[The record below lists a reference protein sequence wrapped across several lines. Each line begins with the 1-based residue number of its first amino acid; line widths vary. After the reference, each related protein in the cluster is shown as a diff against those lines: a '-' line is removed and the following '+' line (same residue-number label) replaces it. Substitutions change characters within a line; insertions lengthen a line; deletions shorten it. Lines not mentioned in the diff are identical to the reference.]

1 MNVQQQ
7 QIMLSIDS
15 PSAAPLS
22 ILNWKALWTT
32 AVVVL
37 LTLSGCDNR
46 SVPTTKQVHIGIT
59 QIATHPGID
68 AIRKGFI
75 DEMTRLGYQEGK
87 NVTYDQSN
95 AQGDMPIAQ
104 SIAQKLAQQRCDLI
118 FAISTPSAQTVAQ
131 TIKGSSI
138 PLVFGA
144 VTDPVSAGLV
154 TSMEHPGGN
163 ITGTSDRWPVD
174 KQFDLL
180 IRLVPGVKKV
190 GLVYN
195 PGEAN
200 AEANLKVVEAVCLA
214 RNLEV
219 VKVSV
224 ANTSEVQTAAQSLI
238 GRCEA
243 MYVPADNTVIAAMQ
257 AVVKVSEQNRIP
269 LLPGVSSNVEQG
281 GFGTLGPDYYDVG
294 VVSAEIADQVL
305 KGKKAGDI
313 PVATAQ
319 RFEYFFNKRSAA
331 ATGVVIPEDL
341 LKKAAKIYE

>member
-1 MNVQQQ
+1 MSLRPRTAFLRASSFSV
-7 QIMLSIDS
+7 
-15 PSAAPLS
+15 AA
-22 ILNWKALWTT
+22 AL
-32 AVVVL
+32 AAL
-37 LTLSGCDNR
+37 LAAFPGCDQRKAGANENR
-46 SVPTTKQVHIGIT
+46 VFLIGIT

-95 AQGDMPIAQ
+95 AQGDMPTAQ

-131 TIKGSSI
+131 TIKGTPT

-144 VTDPVSAGLV
+144 VTDPISAGLV
-154 TSMEHPGGN
+154 TSMEQPGGN
-163 ITGTSDRWPVD
+163 ITGTSDRWPVGR
-174 KQFDLL
+174 QFDLL
-180 IRLVPGVKKV
+180 LQLVPSVKKV

-200 AEANLKVVEAVCLA
+200 TEANLKVVEAVCKA

-224 ANTSEVQTAAQSLI
+224 ANTSEVQIAAQSLV
-238 GRCEA
+238 GRCDA

-257 AVVKVSEQNRIP
+257 AMVKVSEQNKIP

-281 GFGTLGPDYYDVG
+281 GFGTLGPDYSDVG
-294 VVSAEIADQVL
+294 IQSAKIAAQVL
-305 KGKKAGDI
+305 KGKKAGEI
-313 PVATAQ
+313 PVATAE

-331 ATGVVIPEDL
+331 ATGVTIPEDL
-341 LKKAAKIYE
+341 LKKAAKVYE